1 MSTISDQ
8 KLLELWRDPN
18 FSGSYR
24 GIKTFQILLKTD
36 LNIDVSQK
44 RLYSVLKK
52 DKNYILHQKP
62 VRNFERRHYDVNFY
76 GELCQMDLAVMFN
89 YSKFVYFLLLIDCFS
104 LKMFAKPLKS
114 KSSADVS
121 KALEE
126 IFEEFAAPI
135 HVLQSDRGK
144 EFIGCKQLFRK
155 KNIVFRPK
163 YGKNKASISEW
174 AIHIIKKKLYMLL
187 RGILSQDWVQ
197 YLPKVVQQFN
207 HTPQTKLGG
216 VPPEQILSLVD
227 SAKVFDARKQSHT
240 TVFHEPNFKQQIE
253 NQERYEQDNSNLQ
266 VGDFVYLTLEEKMFD
281 KSFDVKV
288 KKFKDLRVI
297 RKKVSKLHYDSA
309 KKQNFDFYPIILI
322 TF

>member
-8 KLLELWRDPN
+8 KILELWRDPN

-44 RLYSVLKK
+44 KLYSVLKK
-52 DKNYILHQKP
+52 DKNYIMHQKP

-89 YSKFVYFLLLIDCFS
+89 YSNFVYFLLLIDCFS

-114 KSSADVS
+114 KSSPTVS

-126 IFEEFAAPI
+126 IFEEFGAPI

-144 EFIGCKQLFRK
+144 EFIGCKELFRK

-163 YGKNKASISEW
+163 FGKNKASISEW
-174 AIHIIKKKLYMLL
+174 AIHVIKKKLYMLL
-187 RGILSQDWVQ
+187 RGILSQDWIKF
-197 YLPKVVQQFN
+197 LPKVVHQFN

-216 VPPEQILSLVD
+216 IAPEKISTLAD
-227 SAKVFDARKQSHT
+227 SAKVFDARKEAGI
-240 TVFHEPNFKQQIE
+240 TVFHEPNFKEQIA
-253 NQERYEQDNSNLQ
+253 NQKRYEQDASNLQ
-266 VGDFVYLTLEEKMFD
+266 VGDYVYLTLEEKLFD

-288 KKFKDLRVI
+288 KKFINYSHFCSVKIV
-297 RKKVSKLHYDSA
+297 
-309 KKQNFDFYPIILI
+309 QN
-322 TF
+322 